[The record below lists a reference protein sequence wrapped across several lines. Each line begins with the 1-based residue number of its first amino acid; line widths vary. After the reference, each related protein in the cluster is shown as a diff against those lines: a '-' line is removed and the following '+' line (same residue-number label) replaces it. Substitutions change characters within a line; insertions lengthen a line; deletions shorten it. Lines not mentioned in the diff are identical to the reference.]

1 MIVISTTVPKIQKWL
16 EDAFAKYAPNESYC
30 LAHSAEALHA
40 TTAVSWFPDL
50 DYLETLP
57 QLKLIHSMAAG
68 VEHLNLERI
77 GQRYQVC
84 RVVDQLHQ
92 KGMFDYLQ
100 WGVLYY
106 QRFFDQAFEQKK
118 QLRWRQYPQ
127 RSGAEIKI
135 GIMGLGQMGGYI
147 SQRFAALG
155 YQVSGWSRSLKSLE
169 NVQCFAGDSDF
180 GAFLSQ
186 AEILINLLPLTESNR
201 GILSRDLFDQL
212 PERACVINCGRGQHL
227 VEQDLIDYL
236 DSGHLRGAILD
247 VFSHEPLAVESPLW
261 QHHKIVVTPHVAS
274 HAPWSVVVEQIL
286 ENDRRIKQGRNLLN
300 PIDTTKGY

>member
-1 MIVISTTVPKIQKWL
+1 MIVIATTVPKVQKWL
-16 EDAFAKYAPNESYC
+16 EDAFAKYAPEDSYC
-30 LAHSAEALHA
+30 LAQSEAAQYA

-68 VEHLNLERI
+68 VEHLNLKRI
-77 GQRYQVC
+77 GHRYQVC

-92 KGMFDYLQ
+92 QGMFDYLQ

-118 QLRWRQYPQ
+118 QQRWRQYPQ
-127 RSGAEIKI
+127 RSTTEIKI

-155 YQVSGWSRSLKSLE
+155 YQVSGWSRSLKTLE

-186 AEILINLLPLTESNR
+186 AEILINLLPLTESNQ
-201 GILSRDLFDQL
+201 GILSQDLFGQL

-227 VEQDLIDYL
+227 VEQDLIDCL
-236 DSGHLRGAILD
+236 DSGRLRGAILD
-247 VFSHEPLAVESPLW
+247 VFNHEPLAIDSALW
-261 QHHKIVVTPHVAS
+261 QHDKILVTPHVAS
-274 HAPWSVVVEQIL
+274 HAPWSIVVEQIL
-286 ENDRRIKQGRNLLN
+286 ENDRRVREGQNLLN
-300 PIDTTKGY
+300 LVDPSKGY